1 MTRDLNSQPSRRSLL
16 SWIGCGS
23 LALSAWG
30 ITTST
35 SLMAQSKSP
44 GHANLPTGTYVTAD
58 ANLDL
63 VFLSGAAALDL
74 YHRHPH
80 VPEDEILPDDVRA
93 QTHMTLRNINEVL
106 RMRNLTWRNVV
117 KVVRYQKDI
126 DDSAV
131 IEEVMKRHFKDWWPA
146 NIAVQIERLSA
157 PSSLVELEMI
167 AVAPRAA

>member
-1 MTRDLNSQPSRRSLL
+1 MTREQNNQLSRRGLL
-16 SWIGCGS
+16 SLIGCGT
-23 LALSAWG
+23 LAVSALG
-30 ITTST
+30 ITNSA
-35 SLMAQSKSP
+35 SLMAQSGNP
-44 GHANLPTGTYVTAD
+44 GRANLPTGTYVTAD
-58 ANLDL
+58 ANADL

-106 RMRNLTWRNVV
+106 RMRKLTWRNVV

-126 DDSAV
+126 NDSAV

-146 NIAVQIERLSA
+146 NVAVQIERLSA
-157 PSSLVELEMI
+157 PASLVELEMI